1 MDRLSRS
8 QKDTLYLIE
17 EIFLPNNV
25 DFVSINESFDTG
37 TSFGRA
43 MVGILSVFA
52 QLEREQ
58 FLERSRMGKRE
69 RAKEGLWGG
78 GGGLSTGYTYKNGQ
92 LIPDENAWKI
102 KKAFELC
109 LEGYNI
115 PTIAKKINVKW
126 SARIYGWLRNP
137 VYAGKIVYKG
147 EMFEGQHKPIVSWET
162 FLKVQKIMDSKPKFP
177 NTPNKLLV
185 GLIYCKWC
193 GARYAGRRFR
203 SKHHGQI
210 LSL

>member
-1 MDRLSRS
+1 MKKRAGLYIRVSTQEQAQEGFSIPAQKEKLTNYCKAKGWLIYDTYVDSGCSAADLDRPGLQKLISDISNLDVVLVYCLDRLSRS

-78 GGGLSTGYTYKNGQ
+78 GGGLPTGYTYKNGQ

-102 KKAFELC
+102 KKRSSCASK
-109 LEGYNI
+109 G
-115 PTIAKKINVKW
+115 TI
-126 SARIYGWLRNP
+126 YQP
-137 VYAGKIVYKG
+137 
-147 EMFEGQHKPIVSWET
+147 
-162 FLKVQKIMDSKPKFP
+162 
-177 NTPNKLLV
+177 
-185 GLIYCKWC
+185 
-193 GARYAGRRFR
+193 
-203 SKHHGQI
+203 
-210 LSL
+210 